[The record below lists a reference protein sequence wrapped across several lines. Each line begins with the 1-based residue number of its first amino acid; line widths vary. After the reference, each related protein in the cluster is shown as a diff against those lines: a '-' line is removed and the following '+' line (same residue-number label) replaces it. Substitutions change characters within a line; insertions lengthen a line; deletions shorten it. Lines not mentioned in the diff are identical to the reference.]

1 MGKANTQKD
10 EDDYKRSER
19 HGYLREAKK
28 GIGRANL
35 RKLARRAGVQRI
47 S

>member
-1 MGKANTQKD
+1 MGKADSQSD
-10 EDDYKRSER
+10 EDDRRRSSR
-19 HGYLREAKK
+19 QGSLREAKK

-35 RKLARRAGVQRI
+35 KKLARRAGVQRI